1 MSYLENIKVFV
12 RVFELGS
19 LSAAGRDQRVSPAVA
34 SNRIR
39 ELEKYLGVRLFN
51 RTTRKLTPTEHG
63 RVFYDGTVKV
73 LEAVREAED
82 AVADIS
88 GNPKGVIHVTAPLG
102 IGKRLIAPLIPEF
115 QNAYPEVQVR
125 LRLSDRH
132 VDITTEAM
140 DVAFRLGTIEDSNL
154 RMRGLMQCKRAICAA
169 PDYID
174 KRGAPAQADDLLGS
188 DHNCLLLRFPGSKEF
203 YWTLQMPTGPARFE
217 VKGQFDSD
225 DGDVLIEWALQGH
238 GIINRPEF
246 EIADHLHAG
255 RLVPLLQDTPPVD
268 AQLACLYPHKRFQD
282 PKVRFFIEFA
292 AQRCQD
298 QIRKLLGSGFNDPA
312 TG

>member
-88 GNPKGVIHVTAPLG
+88 GTPKGVIHVTAPLG

-115 QNAYPEVQVR
+115 QNTYRDVQVR

-132 VDITTEAM
+132 VDMTTEAM

-154 RMRGLMQCKRAICAA
+154 RMRGLMQCKRVICAA

-174 KRGAPAQADDLLGS
+174 KRGVPAQAEDLLSG

-255 RLVPLLQDTPPVD
+255 RLVPLLEDTPPVD

-282 PKVRFFIEFA
+282 PKVRLFIEFA

-298 QIRKLLGSGFNDPA
+298 QIRNLLGSGLVNPA

>member
-88 GNPKGVIHVTAPLG
+88 GTPKGVIHVTAPLG

-115 QNAYPEVQVR
+115 QNTYRDVQVR

-132 VDITTEAM
+132 VDMTTEAM

-154 RMRGLMQCKRAICAA
+154 RMRGLMQCKRVICAA

-174 KRGAPAQADDLLGS
+174 KRGAPAQAEDLLSG

-255 RLVPLLQDTPPVD
+255 RLVPLLEDTPPVD

-282 PKVRFFIEFA
+282 PKVRLFIEFA

-298 QIRKLLGSGFNDPA
+298 QIRKLLGSGPIGPT